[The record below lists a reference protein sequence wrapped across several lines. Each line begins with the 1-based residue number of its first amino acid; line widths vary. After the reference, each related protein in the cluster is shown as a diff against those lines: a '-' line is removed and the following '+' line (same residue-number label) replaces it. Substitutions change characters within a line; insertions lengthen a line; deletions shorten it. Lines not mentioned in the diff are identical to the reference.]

1 MHLFDYLINMFEGI
15 RVSTSRVIGQPYGV
29 FTLTEGEDY
38 AIDLRN
44 VFAILLSLECD
55 IHRDLPVVRVE
66 IGQCE

>member
-1 MHLFDYLINMFEGI
+1 MHLFDYLIGMFEGI
-15 RVSTSRVIGQPYGV
+15 RVSTSRVIGQPDSV

-55 IHRDLPVVRVE
+55 IHRVVRLR
-66 IGQCE
+66 